1 MDFKEIER
9 RARDV
14 AREEAIKRVNQ
25 LRDQLAQDVGVH
37 GGAWGVPDDFIK
49 AWAPVSFYLTKLL
62 TQRNINAYHHQAEQ
76 AAIDKLRQII
86 NAPKD

>member
-14 AREEAIKRVNQ
+14 AREEAVSRVRQ
-25 LRDQLAQDVGVH
+25 LRDQLAKEVGIH
-37 GGAWGVPDDFIK
+37 GGAWGLPDEFTK
-49 AWAPVSFYLTKLL
+49 AWGPIGVYLTNLL

-86 NAPKD
+86 NAPNG